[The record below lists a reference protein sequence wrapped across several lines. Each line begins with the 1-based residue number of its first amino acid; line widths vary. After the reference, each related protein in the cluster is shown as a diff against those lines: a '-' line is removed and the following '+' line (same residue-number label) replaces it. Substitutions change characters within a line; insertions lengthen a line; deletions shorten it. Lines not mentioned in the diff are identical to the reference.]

1 MSDKKAISNFRKL
14 LSETKQLAKE
24 KEKRILKEDYTK
36 GHGDFSP
43 PDDPYEGSEQEYNGH
58 DIVGELVDIPSDETV
73 GGTTNEEVLV
83 DVRGEITG
91 PGNLK
96 DSVISFKA
104 WKVAGQDPSGKP
116 IKGEELDQKL
126 VWNHLDWEPVI
137 EKAAGSLKEKI
148 TNFNLKNKLKQAGSA
163 IKNKITG
170 SSSAQSQAAPNP
182 ASQPVEKSAEVI
194 KEPELPNATE
204 LSQTLQQFITKTEQF
219 FSQVK
224 DKVRM
229 GQQSYTLK
237 EATEGDPEF
246 SNWADRFSDPVDNI
260 FDSIQ
265 MRVRGL
271 KKDLEQLNREISKA
285 K

>member
-1 MSDKKAISNFRKL
+1 MSDKKAIRNFRKL

-24 KEKRILKEDYTK
+24 KEKRILKEEFK
-36 GHGDFSP
+36 
-43 PDDPYEGSEQEYNGH
+43 PYH
-58 DIVGELVDIPSDETV
+58 K
-73 GGTTNEEVLV
+73 EE
-83 DVRGEITG
+83 
-91 PGNLK
+91 P
-96 DSVISFKA
+96 
-104 WKVAGQDPSGKP
+104 
-116 IKGEELDQKL
+116 ELD
-126 VWNHLDWEPVI
+126 
-137 EKAAGSLKEKI
+137 EKI

-170 SSSAQSQAAPNP
+170 STSAQSQVAPNP
-182 ASQPVEKSAEVI
+182 AAQPVEKSAEVI

-204 LSQTLQQFITKTEQF
+204 LTQTIQQFITKAEQF

-237 EATEGDPEF
+237 ETTEGDPEF

-265 MRVRGL
+265 MRIRGL
-271 KKDLEQLNREISKA
+271 KKDLKQLNSEISKA